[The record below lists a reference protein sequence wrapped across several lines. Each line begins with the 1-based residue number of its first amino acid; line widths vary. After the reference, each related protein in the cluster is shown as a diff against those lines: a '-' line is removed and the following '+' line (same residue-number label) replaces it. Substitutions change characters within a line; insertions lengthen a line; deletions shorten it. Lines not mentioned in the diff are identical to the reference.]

1 MKNIK
6 EKIQLIG
13 LGFKMR
19 FNMTK
24 LLFHQLG
31 ENRRS
36 FKDNQKDLFTRNKM
50 IKIWHDKPNSGTNGK
65 RFKLFTTIMNQTED
79 ETYNMLS
86 SCTDKEINKM
96 YESTFFNKID
106 NETVKSVRV
115 YAKNDPNW
123 PFTVPKLDVYC
134 MLGDFVYCTIKKH
147 NKEYHYALNGMAV
160 DELGLTSI
168 LDSEFAKE
176 DEEMTKT
183 NGGKKVCM
191 SITDY
196 INKGLELFS

>member
-6 EKIQLIG
+6 EKSQLIG

-19 FNMTK
+19 YNMIK

-36 FKDNQKDLFTRNKM
+36 WIQNQRESFTRNKM

-65 RFKLFTTIMNQTED
+65 RFKLFNTIMNQTED

-96 YESTFFNKID
+96 YKSTFGK
-106 NETVKSVRV
+106 
-115 YAKNDPNW
+115 
-123 PFTVPKLDVYC
+123 
-134 MLGDFVYCTIKKH
+134 
-147 NKEYHYALNGMAV
+147 
-160 DELGLTSI
+160 
-168 LDSEFAKE
+168 
-176 DEEMTKT
+176 TK
-183 NGGKKVCM
+183 
-191 SITDY
+191 
-196 INKGLELFS
+196 